1 MVVVIDRTWS
11 GCRRH
16 RRHDVV
22 VVVVDAT
29 RDVVVV
35 VVVDTTWGGHRPH
48 RPRHDVVMV
57 VLMLAFG
64 WPRCRRAAYARVWLA
79 TLSSSHLCQCLVG
92 CLGVGCFASQWGRGG
107 LGGSEVVDWCGVA
120 EMEGGSQVSG
130 GVETVIK
137 TRYETQLRHVSS
149 RDAPPG
155 PPTSWVPP
163 GVFLPDPSVEPCR
176 NGPHPSGEGRG
187 TEEACE

>member
-1 MVVVIDRTWS
+1 VVVVVVDATR
-11 GCRRH
+11 
-16 RRHDVV
+16 DVV

-35 VVVDTTWGGHRPH
+35 VVVDTTWGGRRPR

-57 VLMLAFG
+57 VLTLAFG
-64 WPRCRRAAYARVWLA
+64 WPRRRRAAYARVWLA

-137 TRYETQLRHVSS
+137 TRYETQLSS
-149 RDAPPG
+149 CLISRRTTWASHFLG
-155 PPTSWVPP
+155 PPWCFPPRSLRRAMSKRPTSLW
-163 GVFLPDPSVEPCR
+163 
-176 NGPHPSGEGRG
+176 
-187 TEEACE
+187 